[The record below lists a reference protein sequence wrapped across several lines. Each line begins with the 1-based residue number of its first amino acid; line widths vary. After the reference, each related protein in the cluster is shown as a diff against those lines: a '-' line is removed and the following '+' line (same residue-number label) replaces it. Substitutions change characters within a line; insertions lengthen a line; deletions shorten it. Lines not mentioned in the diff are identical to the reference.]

1 MSTPAQLLFFSEA
14 KNGPSVVKKSGN
26 PVSVETSGLRSR
38 KEARFSF
45 EQENEGSTTLRRTVT
60 SVRFCG
66 TGKKT

>member
-1 MSTPAQLLFFSEA
+1 M
-14 KNGPSVVKKSGN
+14 VKKLGN

-38 KEARFSF
+38 KEARFSL

-60 SVRFCG
+60 SVRSCG